1 MSITTFTK
9 MVQDGYTFKG
19 LSFYLGA
26 AKLEGKTVPGT
37 AVNIPLSTM
46 NRHGL
51 IAGATGTGKTK
62 TLQVITEA
70 LSRNGVPTL
79 VMDIKGDLSGISQP
93 GVMNE
98 KIDARS
104 KELGVTW
111 APSSLPSE
119 FLSLNSNAVKVR
131 STLQEFGPVLL
142 SKLMDLSDV
151 QASVLGLIFKYCQ
164 DKNIPL
170 LDFQDFKKVLQYY
183 ATDAGKQELGG
194 EYGMVAGTSIGA
206 ITRKIIELEGQG
218 VNEIFGE
225 PTFNV
230 QDLVRT
236 NSEGKGYIN
245 ILRLMD
251 LQTKPQLFAT
261 FMLSLINK
269 VYANFPELGD
279 APKPKL
285 CLFIDEAHLIF
296 ANADNALI
304 SQIETTIKLIRS
316 KGVGVF
322 FITQNP
328 SDIPS
333 SVLSQLGLKVQH
345 SLRAFTAI
353 DRKAIDTA
361 AKNYPISEYYTTENL
376 LTELGIGEALVT
388 CLNEQGTPAPLAHVI
403 VTPPT
408 TRMDVVSDQEVQ
420 MNLNSSMLYPK
431 YKEDVHRES
440 AAEILGAKIDVAN
453 AQTAAAA
460 QEIADRK
467 AATQEAKDAAAA
479 AKAEK
484 LAQKDSTFNK
494 VSSNPFVKAL
504 QATFVRKVISEIM
517 KSVMGGRK

>member
-1 MSITTFTK
+1 MSVTDFSK
-9 MVQDGYTFKG
+9 MIQDGYTFKG

-26 AKLEGKTVPGT
+26 AKLDAKTVPNT
-37 AVNIPLSTM
+37 KVNIPLATM

-70 LSRNGVPTL
+70 LSKNGVPTL

-93 GVMNE
+93 GVMND
-98 KIDARS
+98 KIAGRM
-104 KELGVTW
+104 KELGIDW

-119 FLSLNSNAVKVR
+119 FLSLNSSAVKVR

-151 QASVLGLIFKYCQ
+151 QASVLGLIFKYCD

-170 LDFQDFKKVLQYY
+170 LDFGDFKKVLQYY
-183 ATDAGKQELGG
+183 ATDEGKQDLGA

-206 ITRKIIELEGQG
+206 ITRKIIELEQQG
-218 VNEIFGE
+218 VEELFGE
-225 PTFNV
+225 PSFDV
-230 QDLVRT
+230 QDLMRT
-236 NSEGKGYIN
+236 TSDGKGYIN

-269 VYANFPELGD
+269 VYAHFPEAGD
-279 APKPKL
+279 AAKPKL

-328 SDIPS
+328 TDIPA

-353 DRKAIDTA
+353 DRQAINTA
-361 AKNYPISEYYTTENL
+361 SRNYPESTYYKTEQL

-388 CLNEQGTPAPLAHVI
+388 CLNEQGIPAPLAHVI

-408 TRMDVVSDQEVQ
+408 TRMDVITDQEVQ
-420 MNLNSSMLYPK
+420 SNLNSSMLYPK
-431 YKEDVHRES
+431 YKEDIHRES
-440 AAEILGAKIDVAN
+440 ASEILGAKIDSAKAVS
-453 AQTAAAA
+453 TAAA
-460 QEIADRK
+460 QEVADKK
-467 AATQEAKDAAAA
+467 AAILEAKEAA
-479 AKAEK
+479 AKAKADK
-484 LAQKDSTFNK
+484 LAEKDSMFNK
-494 VSSNPFVKAL
+494 VSTNPFVKAM
-504 QATFVRKVISEIM
+504 QATFIRKIIAEIM

>member
-1 MSITTFTK
+1 MSQTEFTK
-9 MVQDGYTFKG
+9 LIEAGYNFKG
-19 LSFYLGA
+19 LSFFLGA
-26 AKLEGKTVPGT
+26 AKLDAKTIPST
-37 AVNIPLSTM
+37 KINIPLATM

-70 LSRNGVPTL
+70 LSKNGVPTL
-79 VMDIKGDLSGISQP
+79 VMDIKGDLSGVSQP

-98 KIDARS
+98 KVAARM
-104 KELGVTW
+104 KELGVDW
-111 APSSLPSE
+111 APSQLPAE
-119 FLSLNSNAVKVR
+119 FLSLNSSAVKVR

-151 QASVLGLIFKYCQ
+151 QASVLGLIFKYCE
-164 DKNIPL
+164 DKNIAL
-170 LDFQDFKKVLQYY
+170 LDFADFKKVLQYY
-183 ATDAGKQELGG
+183 ATDEGKQDLGA

-206 ITRKIIELEGQG
+206 ITRKIIELEQQG
-218 VNEIFGE
+218 VEELFGE
-225 PTFNV
+225 PAFDV
-230 QDLVRT
+230 QDLMRT
-236 NSEGKGYIN
+236 TSDGKGYIN

-251 LQTKPQLFAT
+251 LQSKPQLFAT

-269 VYANFPELGD
+269 VYAHFPEVGD
-279 APKPKL
+279 IAKPKL

-333 SVLSQLGLKVQH
+333 SVLSQLGLKIQH

-361 AKNYPISEYYTTENL
+361 SKNYPESEYYKTEQL

-388 CLNEQGTPAPLAHVI
+388 CLSEQGTPTPLAHVI

-408 TRMDVVSDQEVQ
+408 TRMDVITDQEVQ
-420 MNLNSSMLYPK
+420 TNLNSSMLYPK
-431 YKEDVHRES
+431 YKEDIHRES
-440 AAEILGAKIDVAN
+440 AADILGAKITDSQAKKAAEV
-453 AQTAAAA
+453 QAAADA
-460 QEIADRK
+460 K
-467 AATQEAKDAAAA
+467 ATIQKAKEQAAADKL
-479 AKAEK
+479 AKAEGT
-484 LAQKDSTFNK
+484 AFDK
-494 VSSNPFVKAL
+494 VSKNPFVKAL
-504 QATFVRKVISEIM
+504 QATFIRKIIAEIM